1 MPSWFP
7 RAVAEHA
14 NVLGAES
21 VTQTLEQPLYYWNN
35 FDVLIN
41 ARNHT
46 QEETKDFDIFLKM
59 SSDLAI
65 TDEVIHND
73 LY

>member
-1 MPSWFP
+1 MPSRFP
-7 RAVAEHA
+7 RVAAERA

-41 ARNHT
+41 ARNHA
-46 QEETKDFDIFLKM
+46 QEEMKDFDFFLKV
-59 SSDLAI
+59 SSGLAI